1 MQVHS
6 KHVKK
11 LLREALTAAYEREL
25 HGELS
30 QLDRSFAEWRDGRI
44 SSGELSH
51 RLHAYEVGPSRELF
65 NRYNNGSPDMNV
77 AYAIV
82 VGLLERESLANELLE
97 ALAAP
102 LSFYQSLADQ
112 NALETPGD

>member
-1 MQVHS
+1 MQAYP

-11 LLREALTAAYEREL
+11 LLREALTAAYE
-25 HGELS
+25 GELCAE
-30 QLDRSFAEWRDGRI
+30 LTKLGHSFTEWRAGCI

-51 RLHAYEVGPSRELF
+51 RIHQYEVGPSRELF
-65 NRYNNGSPDMNV
+65 KRYNDGSPDMNV

-82 VGLLERESLANELLE
+82 IGVLERKSLPAELLE

-112 NALETPGD
+112 NALATPDD